1 MEQFDSL
8 YIYRLSQLGAEQQ
21 ENVFKTSLSTK
32 KSFSGVKRTLE
43 LFSNKKGPWTG
54 SFLFFCLCGI
64 NILKNKYKMEVANN
78 NMSWYDTIDRIDAQA
93 FQDAQ
98 SMKGFYI
105 GNGQSSIGMLKDSLL
120 RQLKWPNEDDQYAA
134 FGSGKE
140 CCRLIREQCS
150 KSKAEA
156 LNDGEIISLWNKL
169 IKFQQSRATFGSAVY
184 DSIVFENKAPK
195 TIAGEISR
203 QGPDT
208 FDDRTM
214 LAFLDLHQFSG
225 IILKLCS
232 IFFSKQDVK
241 SEIRLYWQ
249 DFADIYRYYC
259 VASIIQVLY
268 SDAVDDEQIKFLQ
281 YLAKLKYVFAEW
293 GSVESCNQMFQLT
306 QDQIDALVQLGII
319 TKNRLASDGTPVYVL
334 GDTFVMAGYNH
345 ER

>member
-1 MEQFDSL
+1 
-8 YIYRLSQLGAEQQ
+8 
-21 ENVFKTSLSTK
+21 
-32 KSFSGVKRTLE
+32 
-43 LFSNKKGPWTG
+43 
-54 SFLFFCLCGI
+54 
-64 NILKNKYKMEVANN
+64 MEVANN

-93 FQDAQ
+93 FQDTQ

-140 CCRLIREQCS
+140 CCRLIREQCN
-150 KSKAEA
+150 KSKTET
-156 LNDGEIISLWNKL
+156 LNDGEITSLWNEL
-169 IKFQQSRATFGSAVY
+169 IKFQRNHGTFYSAVY
-184 DSIVFENKAPK
+184 DSIVFENKIPK
-195 TIAGEISR
+195 TIEGGISR

-268 SDAVDDEQIKFLQ
+268 SDVVDDEQIKFLQ

-306 QDQIDALVQLGII
+306 QDQIDTLVQLGII
-319 TKNRLASDGTPVYVL
+319 TKNRLASDGTPVYVI
-334 GDTFVMAGYNH
+334 DDVFVMAGYNY

>member
-1 MEQFDSL
+1 
-8 YIYRLSQLGAEQQ
+8 
-21 ENVFKTSLSTK
+21 
-32 KSFSGVKRTLE
+32 
-43 LFSNKKGPWTG
+43 
-54 SFLFFCLCGI
+54 
-64 NILKNKYKMEVANN
+64 
-78 NMSWYDTIDRIDAQA
+78 MSWYDTIDRIDAQA

-98 SMKGFYI
+98 SMKDFYI
-105 GNGQSSIGMLKDSLL
+105 GNGQSSIGILKDSLL

-156 LNDGEIISLWNKL
+156 LNDGEITSLWTKL

-203 QGPDT
+203 QGPNT
-208 FDDRTM
+208 FNDSTM
-214 LAFLDLHQFSG
+214 LAFLNLHQFSD
-225 IILKLCS
+225 IILKTCS
-232 IFFSKQDVK
+232 IFFSKQGVK
-241 SEIRLYWQ
+241 NEMRLYWQ

-268 SDAVDDEQIKFLQ
+268 SDVVDDEQIKFLQ

-293 GSVESCNQMFQLT
+293 GSVEFCNQMFQLA
-306 QDQIDALVQLGII
+306 QDQIGALIQLGII

-334 GDTFVMAGYNH
+334 GDVFVMAGYNY

>member
-1 MEQFDSL
+1 M
-8 YIYRLSQLGAEQQ
+8 
-21 ENVFKTSLSTK
+21 
-32 KSFSGVKRTLE
+32 KRALE

-140 CCRLIREQCS
+140 CCRLIREQCN
-150 KSKAEA
+150 KSKTET
-156 LNDGEIISLWNKL
+156 LNDGEITSLWNEL
-169 IKFQQSRATFGSAVY
+169 IKFQRNHGIFYSAVY
-184 DSIVFENKAPK
+184 DSIVFENKIPK
-195 TIAGEISR
+195 TIAGGISR

-268 SDAVDDEQIKFLQ
+268 SDVVDDEQIKFLQ
-281 YLAKLKYVFAEW
+281 YLAKLKYVFVEW

-306 QDQIDALVQLGII
+306 QDQIDTLVQLGII

-334 GDTFVMAGYNH
+334 GDVFVMTGYSY